1 MAINISTDIAV
12 TTGGKLTDIGSIQG
26 GWRSVSTYSDM
37 AALTGSATL
46 KGKLQN
52 GQVFYIIDEAA
63 LYSLAIAGNV
73 PFQTYTFNAFSWPG
87 SGGSGS
93 ADLTALNNFTGSI
106 QTEVDSLTSSTS
118 SYALITDV
126 DLLSSSIETRLTSL
140 EGSSGI
146 FALTGSVYATTNNLE
161 ITGSLTI
168 NEGVLQLSEYRTTP
182 SVVDGGIIYSGSNFY
197 FGM

>member
-26 GWRSVSTYSDM
+26 GWRSVATYSDM

-52 GQVFYIIDEAA
+52 GQVFYIIDTAA
-63 LYSLAIAGNV
+63 LYSLTIAGSV

-87 SGGSGS
+87 SGGSS
-93 ADLTALNNFTGSI
+93 DLTALNNFTGSI

-118 SYALITDV
+118 SYSLVTDV

-161 ITGSLTI
+161 VTGSLTI

-182 SVVDGGIIYSGSNFY
+182 TVVDGGIIYSASNFY
-197 FGM
+197 FGMP